1 MTDAILAAA
10 RREIAAK
17 GGGGLSMRAV
27 AREVD
32 LVSSAVYRYFPTREA
47 LLTAMIV
54 ESYDHL
60 AEHLEAVGARGRERR
75 WRSLARA
82 MRDWARSSPHEFQ
95 LIYGTPIPGYVA
107 PPETIPAAARVAD
120 PFLRCAAVQP
130 LEPFG
135 DRALRAQMADVAGA
149 AGLDPSGVAATL
161 AELAALVGFVNLEL
175 SGHFVGTADPADR
188 LFDALIRRQ
197 CASLRLG
204 DSVRP

>member
-1 MTDAILAAA
+1 
-10 RREIAAK
+10 
-17 GGGGLSMRAV
+17 MRAV

-47 LLTAMIV
+47 LLTAMII
-54 ESYDHL
+54 ESYGHL
-60 AEHLEAVGARGRERR
+60 AEQVEAVSARSRERR
-75 WRSLARA
+75 WRGLARA

-120 PFLRCAAVQP
+120 PYLRCGAVQP

-149 AGLDPSGVAATL
+149 ELDPSGVAATL

-188 LFDALIRRQ
+188 LFDALVRRQ

>member
-47 LLTAMIV
+47 LLTAMII
-54 ESYDHL
+54 ESYGHL
-60 AEHLEAVGARGRERR
+60 AEQVEAVSARSRERR
-75 WRSLARA
+75 WRGLARA

-120 PFLRCAAVQP
+120 PFLRCGAVQP

-149 AGLDPSGVAATL
+149 ELDPSGVAATL

-188 LFDALIRRQ
+188 LFDALVRRQ